1 MKFRAVSLCLIAV
14 LTFLLSLGLSFDQNL
29 PTVAQTPPVENIV
42 TETEQTAKTQYQQG
56 HLEKAI
62 ALWEKIAQNYQR
74 QGKTVNQAEI
84 LGYLALAYQQ
94 QGDWQKAEKAIAS
107 SLELVEND
115 GQAKNV
121 WAESLNTLGTLQL
134 AKGQTEEAL
143 KSWQKATLLFQ
154 QLKDTEGE
162 FRGKINQARALRTL
176 GFYPRACQ
184 QMLKALNLPALSCQQ
199 LSFEQL
205 TQSLSQL
212 PKTLSPLQ
220 VEAWLTLG
228 DTLRNLGQLGGSQTV
243 LEAILTHLPDPSQKN
258 AIAFS
263 LGRTLEASGENELAL
278 SWYIQSA
285 TPPVSRLLQGK
296 AQLAQLKLL
305 IDEKNWPAA
314 IALLPT
320 IDQTLG
326 QLPLSHQQIYSQ
338 INFAQRLTD
347 LNLKQKSD
355 QTSPLLSWEA
365 IAARLAQTQKNAQ
378 LLGDKEGEIYAQ
390 GNLGKIYEQTQQWAI
405 AQNLTQK
412 ALQASQGLNAPEMT
426 YLWQWQLGRILAQQ
440 SQREQAISA
449 YLGAVTTLQPLS
461 QDLTANSEFRFTF
474 QQDVDLVYREFIS
487 LLLSPNAQGEI
498 SQADMEQAREQIE
511 SLQVEELNNFFRAAC
526 LTTESSDIDELDPD
540 AAVIYPILLPDRLA
554 VILSLPHQP
563 LQVFNTPLEPTQLQ
577 KAIAD
582 LRYTLVIRSRRDFF
596 APSQKIYNWLLRP
609 LEKNL
614 LAQTNLKTLVFVLD
628 GSLKNIPMATLHDGK
643 QFLIEKYRVSLTPG
657 LKLFSPQKDS
667 PSLTKTL
674 FAGISQNSEKL
685 GFTPLNYVKQELKAI
700 QSQVPN
706 TILLNEAFT
715 SDSLEKSLTYQSF
728 PIVHLAT
735 HGRFSSQLQDTFI
748 ATWNELL
755 DINQLANL
763 LKSSN
768 PTGDRGIDL
777 LVLSAC
783 ETAAGDERAALG
795 LAGMA
800 VQSGARSTI
809 ATLWS
814 VNDQATSKLMGELY
828 QQLANQK
835 VTKSEALRQAQLSLL
850 GDKWYQHPFY
860 WAPYIL
866 VGDWM

>member
-1 MKFRAVSLCLIAV
+1 MKFRTVSLCLIAV
-14 LTFLLSLGLSFDQNL
+14 LTFLLSLGLSFDKSL
-29 PTVAQTPPVENIV
+29 PTVAQTAPVEKIV
-42 TETEQTAKTQYQQG
+42 TEEQTAKNQYQQG

-62 ALWEKIAQNYQR
+62 ALWEKIAQNYQQ

-84 LGYLALAYQQ
+84 LSYLALAYQQ

-107 SLELVEND
+107 SLELVDND
-115 GQAKNV
+115 AKGKNV
-121 WAESLNTLGTLQL
+121 LAESLNTLGTLQL

-162 FRGKINQARALRTL
+162 FRGKINQGRALRAL

-184 QMLKALNLPALSCQQ
+184 QMLNALNLPGLTCQQ

-258 AIAFS
+258 AIAFR
-263 LGRTLEASGENELAL
+263 LGRTLEASGENELAF
-278 SWYIQSA
+278 SWYIQAA
-285 TPPVSRLLQGK
+285 TPPVSRLLQSK

-305 IDEKNWPAA
+305 IDKKDWPAA

-320 IDQTLG
+320 IDQTLS

-365 IAARLAQTQKNAQ
+365 IAARLAQVQKNAQ
-378 LLGDKEGEIYAQ
+378 LLGDQRGEIYAQ

-405 AQNLTQK
+405 AQNLTEK
-412 ALQASQGLNAPEMT
+412 ALQASQGLNVPEMT

-449 YLGAVTTLQPLS
+449 YIGAVTTLQPLS

-474 QQDVDLVYREFIS
+474 QQDVDLLYRQFIS

-498 SQADMEQAREQIE
+498 SQADLKQAREQIE

-526 LTTESSDIDELDPD
+526 LTTESSDIDGLDPD
-540 AAVIYPILLPDRLA
+540 AAVIYPIILPDRLA

-563 LQVFNTPLEPTQLQ
+563 LQVFNNPLDPEQLQ
-577 KAIAD
+577 TAIAD
-582 LRYTLVIRSRRDFF
+582 LRYSLVIRSRRDFF
-596 APSQKIYNWLLRP
+596 APSQKIYNWLLHP
-609 LEKNL
+609 LEQDF
-614 LAQTNLKTLVFVLD
+614 LAQKNLKTLVFVLD
-628 GSLKNIPMATLHDGK
+628 GPLKNIPMATLHDGK
-643 QFLIEKYRVSLTPG
+643 QYLIEKYRVSLTPG
-657 LKLFSPQKDS
+657 LKLLSPQKDS
-667 PSLTKTL
+667 PNLTQTL
-674 FAGISQNSEKL
+674 FAGISENSEKL
-685 GFTPLNYVKQELKAI
+685 GFTPLTYVKQELKAI
-700 QSQVPN
+700 QSQVPSV
-706 TILLNEAFT
+706 ILLNEAFT
-715 SDSLEKSLTYQSF
+715 PDALEKSLTYQSF

-768 PTGDRGIDL
+768 PTGDRGVDL

-800 VQSGARSTI
+800 VRSGARSTI

-835 VTKSEALRQAQLSLL
+835 VTKAEALRQAQLALL

>member
-14 LTFLLSLGLSFDQNL
+14 LTFLLSLGLSFNQNL
-29 PTVAQTPPVENIV
+29 PTVAQTAPVENIV

-56 HLEKAI
+56 HVEKAI
-62 ALWEKIAQNYQR
+62 ALWEKIAQNYQQ
-74 QGKTVNQAEI
+74 QGKPVNQAEV
-84 LGYLALAYQQ
+84 LSYLALAYQQ

-107 SLELVEND
+107 SLKLVEND
-115 GQAKNV
+115 ARGKNV
-121 WAESLNTLGTLQL
+121 LADSLNTLGTLQL

-162 FRGKINQARALRTL
+162 FRGKINQARALRVL

-184 QMLKALNLPALSCQQ
+184 QMLNALNLPGLSCQQ

-212 PKTLSPLQ
+212 PKTLSQLQ

-243 LEAILTHLPDPSQKN
+243 LEAILTHLPDQSQKN

-278 SWYIQSA
+278 SWYVKAANS
-285 TPPVSRLLQGK
+285 TVSPLLQVQ

-305 IDEKNWPAA
+305 IDEKTWPAA

-338 INFAQRLTD
+338 INFAQRLTE
-347 LNLKQKSD
+347 LKQENDQKS
-355 QTSPLLSWEA
+355 SLLSWEA
-365 IAARLAQTQKNAQ
+365 IAARLAQAQKNAQ
-378 LLGDKEGEIYAQ
+378 LLGDQRGEIYAQ

-405 AQNLTQK
+405 AQNLTEK
-412 ALQASQGLNAPEMT
+412 ALQASQGLNVPEMI

-449 YLGAVTTLQPLS
+449 YIGAVATLQPLS

-474 QQDVDLVYREFIS
+474 QQDVDLLYRQFIS

-498 SQADMEQAREQIE
+498 SQADLEQAREQIE

-526 LTTESSDIDELDPD
+526 LTTKSADIDELDPD
-540 AAVIYPILLPDRLA
+540 AAVIYPIILPDRLA
-554 VILSLPHQP
+554 VILSLPKQP
-563 LQVFNTPLEPTQLQ
+563 LQVFNTPLEPEQLQ
-577 KAIAD
+577 TAIAD
-582 LRYTLVIRSRRDFF
+582 LRYSLVIRSRRDFF

-609 LEKNL
+609 LEKDF
-614 LAQTNLKTLVFVLD
+614 LAQKNLKTLVFVLD
-628 GSLKNIPMATLHDGK
+628 GPLKNIPMATLHDGK
-643 QFLIEKYRVSLTPG
+643 QYLIEKYRVSLTPG
-657 LKLFSPQKDS
+657 LKLLSPQKDS
-667 PSLTKTL
+667 PNLTQTL
-674 FAGISQNSEKL
+674 FAGISENSEKL
-685 GFTPLNYVKQELKAI
+685 GFTPLTYVKQELKAI
-700 QSQVPN
+700 QSQMPSS
-706 TILLNEAFT
+706 ILLNEAFT
-715 SDSLEKSLTYQSF
+715 PDALEKSLTYQSF

-768 PTGDRGIDL
+768 PTGDRGVDL

-800 VQSGARSTI
+800 VRSGARSTI

-835 VTKSEALRQAQLSLL
+835 VTKAEALRQAQLALL

>member
-29 PTVAQTPPVENIV
+29 PTLAQTAPVENIV
-42 TETEQTAKTQYQQG
+42 TETEQTAKKQYQQG

-62 ALWEKIAQNYQR
+62 ALWENIAQNYQQ
-74 QGKTVNQAEI
+74 QGKTVNQAEV
-84 LGYLALAYQQ
+84 LSYLALAYQQ
-94 QGDWQKAEKAIAS
+94 QGEWQKSEKAIAS

-115 GQAKNV
+115 GNGKKV
-121 WAESLNTLGTLQL
+121 FAESLNTLGTLQL

-154 QLKDTEGE
+154 QLNDPEGE
-162 FRGKINQARALRTL
+162 FRGKINQGRALRVL

-184 QMLKALNLPALSCQQ
+184 QMLNALNLPGLSCQQ

-205 TQSLSQL
+205 TQSLIQL

-243 LEAILTHLPDPSQKN
+243 LEAILTRLSDGFQKN

-278 SWYIQSA
+278 SWYAQTA
-285 TPPVSRLLQGK
+285 NPPVSRLLQVK

-305 IDEKNWPAA
+305 IDKKVWSAA

-320 IDQTLG
+320 IDQNLG

-338 INFAQRLTD
+338 INFAQRLTE
-347 LNLKQKSD
+347 LKQNSD
-355 QTSPLLSWEA
+355 QKSPLMSWEA
-365 IAARLAQTQKNAQ
+365 IAARLAQAQKNAQ
-378 LLGDKEGEIYAQ
+378 LLGDKRGEIYAQ

-405 AQNLTQK
+405 AQNLTEK
-412 ALQASQGLNAPEMT
+412 ALQASQVLNAPEMT

-474 QQDVDLVYREFIS
+474 QQDVDLLYRQLIS
-487 LLLSPNAQGEI
+487 LLLSPNAQGEV
-498 SQADMEQAREQIE
+498 SQADLEQAREQIE

-596 APSQKIYNWLLRP
+596 VPSQQIYNWLLRP
-609 LEKNL
+609 LEKTL
-614 LAQTNLKTLVFVLD
+614 FAQTNLKTLVFVLD

-657 LKLFSPQKDS
+657 LKLLSPQKDS

-700 QSQVPN
+700 QSQVPSS
-706 TILLNEAFT
+706 ILLNEAFT
-715 SDSLEKSLTYQSF
+715 PDSLEKSLTYQSF

-835 VTKSEALRQAQLSLL
+835 VTKSEALRQAQLALL

>member
-14 LTFLLSLGLSFDQNL
+14 LTFLLSLGLSFEQNL
-29 PTVAQTPPVENIV
+29 PTVAQTAPVENIV

-56 HLEKAI
+56 HVEKAI
-62 ALWEKIAQNYQR
+62 ALWKSIAQNYQQ
-74 QGKTVNQAEI
+74 QGKTVNQAKI
-84 LGYLALAYQQ
+84 LSYLALAYQQ

-115 GQAKNV
+115 AKAKNV

-162 FRGKINQARALRTL
+162 FRGKINQARALRVL

-184 QMLKALNLPALSCQQ
+184 QMLNALNLPGLSCQQ

-285 TPPVSRLLQGK
+285 NPPVSRLLQGK

-305 IDEKNWPAA
+305 IDKKDWPAA

-320 IDQTLG
+320 IDQTLS

-355 QTSPLLSWEA
+355 QISPLLSWEA
-365 IAARLAQTQKNAQ
+365 IAARLAQAQKNAQ
-378 LLGDKEGEIYAQ
+378 LLGDQRGEIYAQ

-405 AQNLTQK
+405 AQKLTEK
-412 ALQASQGLNAPEMT
+412 ALQASQGLNIPELT

-440 SQREQAISA
+440 SQREPAISA
-449 YLGAVTTLQPLS
+449 YIGAVATLQPLS

-474 QQDVDLVYREFIS
+474 QQDVDLVYRQFIS
-487 LLLSPNAQGEI
+487 LLLSPNSQGEI
-498 SQADMEQAREQIE
+498 SQADLEQAREQIE
-511 SLQVEELNNFFRAAC
+511 SLQVEELNNFFRAVC

-540 AAVIYPILLPDRLA
+540 AAAIYPIILPDRLA
-554 VILSLPHQP
+554 VILSLPKQP
-563 LQVFNTPLEPTQLQ
+563 LQVFNTPLEPEQLQ
-577 KAIAD
+577 TAIAD
-582 LRYTLVIRSRRDFF
+582 LRYSLVIRSRRDFF

-609 LEKNL
+609 LEKDF
-614 LAQTNLKTLVFVLD
+614 LAQKNLKTLVFVLD
-628 GSLKNIPMATLHDGK
+628 GPLKNIPMATLHDGK
-643 QFLIEKYRVSLTPG
+643 QYLIEKYRVSLTPG
-657 LKLFSPQKDS
+657 LKLLSPQKDS
-667 PSLTKTL
+667 PSLTQTL
-674 FAGISQNSEKL
+674 FAGISENSEKL
-685 GFTPLNYVKQELKAI
+685 GFTPLTYVKQELKAI
-700 QSQVPN
+700 QSQMPSA
-706 TILLNEAFT
+706 ILLNEAFT
-715 SDSLEKSLTYQSF
+715 PDALEKSLTYQSF

-768 PTGDRGIDL
+768 PTGDRGVDL

-800 VQSGARSTI
+800 VRSGARST
-809 ATLWS
+809 
-814 VNDQATSKLMGELY
+814 D
-828 QQLANQK
+828 
-835 VTKSEALRQAQLSLL
+835 R
-850 GDKWYQHPFY
+850 HP
-860 WAPYIL
+860 L
-866 VGDWM
+866 VSQ

>member
-29 PTVAQTPPVENIV
+29 PTVAQTAPIEKVL

-56 HLEKAI
+56 HVEKAI
-62 ALWEKIAQNYQR
+62 ALWENIAQNYQQ

-84 LGYLALAYQQ
+84 LSYLALAYQQ

-115 GQAKNV
+115 SQGKKV
-121 WAESLNTLGTLQL
+121 FAESLNTLGTLQL

-162 FRGKINQARALRTL
+162 FRGKINQGRALRAL

-184 QMLKALNLPALSCQQ
+184 QMLNALNLPGLTCQQ

-243 LEAILTHLPDPSQKN
+243 LEAILTRLPDQSQKN

-278 SWYIQSA
+278 SWYDKA
-285 TPPVSRLLQGK
+285 ANPTVSPLLQVQ

-305 IDEKNWPAA
+305 IDEKTWPAA

-320 IDQTLG
+320 IDQTLS

-338 INFAQRLTD
+338 INFAQRLTE
-347 LNLKQKSD
+347 LKLKSD
-355 QTSPLLSWEA
+355 QQSPLMSWEA

-378 LLGDKEGEIYAQ
+378 LLGNKQGEIYAQ

-405 AQNLTQK
+405 AQNLTEK
-412 ALQASQGLNAPEMT
+412 ALQASQGLNVPEMT

-440 SQREQAISA
+440 SQRESAISA
-449 YLGAVTTLQPLS
+449 YIGAVATLQPLS

-487 LLLSPNAQGEI
+487 LLLSPNSQGEI
-498 SQADMEQAREQIE
+498 SQADLEQAREQIE

-540 AAVIYPILLPDRLA
+540 AAVIYPIILPDRLA
-554 VILSLPHQP
+554 VILSLPKQP
-563 LQVFNTPLEPTQLQ
+563 LQVFNNPLEPQQLQ
-577 KAIAD
+577 TAIAD

-609 LEKNL
+609 LEKTL

-657 LKLFSPQKDS
+657 LKLLSPQKDS
-667 PSLTKTL
+667 LNTTKTL
-674 FAGISQNSEKL
+674 FAGISENSEKL
-685 GFTPLNYVKQELKAI
+685 GFTPLSYVKQELKAI

-715 SDSLEKSLTYQSF
+715 PDSLEKSLTYQSF

-768 PTGDRGIDL
+768 PTGDRGVDL

-800 VQSGARSTI
+800 VRSGARSTI

-828 QQLANQK
+828 KQLASQK
-835 VTKSEALRQAQLSLL
+835 VTKSEALRQAQLALL

>member
-1 MKFRAVSLCLIAV
+1 
-14 LTFLLSLGLSFDQNL
+14 LG
-29 PTVAQTPPVENIV
+29 A
-42 TETEQTAKTQYQQG
+42 
-56 HLEKAI
+56 
-62 ALWEKIAQNYQR
+62 
-74 QGKTVNQAEI
+74 
-84 LGYLALAYQQ
+84 
-94 QGDWQKAEKAIAS
+94 
-107 SLELVEND
+107 
-115 GQAKNV
+115 
-121 WAESLNTLGTLQL
+121 
-134 AKGQTEEAL
+134 
-143 KSWQKATLLFQ
+143 
-154 QLKDTEGE
+154 
-162 FRGKINQARALRTL
+162 
-176 GFYPRACQ
+176 
-184 QMLKALNLPALSCQQ
+184 
-199 LSFEQL
+199 
-205 TQSLSQL
+205 
-212 PKTLSPLQ
+212 
-220 VEAWLTLG
+220 
-228 DTLRNLGQLGGSQTV
+228 SQTV
-243 LEAILTHLPDPSQKN
+243 LEAILTRLPDESQKN

-263 LGRTLEASGENELAL
+263 VGRTLEASGENELAL
-278 SWYIQSA
+278 SWYIQA
-285 TPPVSRLLQGK
+285 AHPPISRLLQSK

-305 IDEKNWPAA
+305 IDQKDWPTA

-338 INFAQRLTD
+338 INFAQRLTE
-347 LNLKQKSD
+347 LKLKSD
-355 QTSPLLSWEA
+355 QQSPLISWEA
-365 IAARLAQTQKNAQ
+365 IAARLAQAKKNAQ
-378 LLGDKEGEIYAQ
+378 VLGDQRGEIYAQ

-405 AQNLTQK
+405 AQNLTEK
-412 ALQASQGLNAPEMT
+412 ALQASQGLNVPEMI

-440 SQREQAISA
+440 SQREPAISA

-474 QQDVDLVYREFIS
+474 QQDVDLLYRQLIS

-498 SQADMEQAREQIE
+498 SQADLEQARKQIE

-526 LTTESSDIDELDPD
+526 LTTTSSDIDGLDPD
-540 AAVIYPILLPDRLA
+540 AAVIYPIILPDRLA

-563 LQVFNTPLEPTQLQ
+563 LQVFNNPLEPEQLQ

-582 LRYTLVIRSRRDFF
+582 LRYSLVIRSRRDFF

-609 LEKNL
+609 LEKDF
-614 LAQTNLKTLVFVLD
+614 LAQKNLKTLVFVLD
-628 GSLKNIPMATLHDGK
+628 GPLKNIPMATLHDGK
-643 QFLIEKYRVSLTPG
+643 QYLIEKYRISLTPG
-657 LKLFSPQKDS
+657 LKLLSPQKDS
-667 PSLTKTL
+667 PNLTQTL
-674 FAGISQNSEKL
+674 FAGISENSEKL
-685 GFTPLNYVKQELKAI
+685 GFTPLTYVKQELKAI
-700 QSQVPN
+700 QSQMPSS
-706 TILLNEAFT
+706 ILLNEAFT
-715 SDSLEKSLTYQSF
+715 PDALEKSLTYQSF

-755 DINQLANL
+755 DINELANL

-768 PTGDRGIDL
+768 PTGDQGVDL

-783 ETAAGDERAALG
+783 ETATGDERAALG

-800 VQSGARSTI
+800 VRSGARSTI

-835 VTKSEALRQAQLSLL
+835 VTKAEALRQAQLALL

>member
-1 MKFRAVSLCLIAV
+1 
-14 LTFLLSLGLSFDQNL
+14 
-29 PTVAQTPPVENIV
+29 
-42 TETEQTAKTQYQQG
+42 
-56 HLEKAI
+56 
-62 ALWEKIAQNYQR
+62 
-74 QGKTVNQAEI
+74 
-84 LGYLALAYQQ
+84 
-94 QGDWQKAEKAIAS
+94 
-107 SLELVEND
+107 
-115 GQAKNV
+115 
-121 WAESLNTLGTLQL
+121 
-134 AKGQTEEAL
+134 
-143 KSWQKATLLFQ
+143 
-154 QLKDTEGE
+154 
-162 FRGKINQARALRTL
+162 
-176 GFYPRACQ
+176 
-184 QMLKALNLPALSCQQ
+184 
-199 LSFEQL
+199 
-205 TQSLSQL
+205 
-212 PKTLSPLQ
+212 
-220 VEAWLTLG
+220 
-228 DTLRNLGQLGGSQTV
+228 
-243 LEAILTHLPDPSQKN
+243 
-258 AIAFS
+258 
-263 LGRTLEASGENELAL
+263 
-278 SWYIQSA
+278 
-285 TPPVSRLLQGK
+285 
-296 AQLAQLKLL
+296 
-305 IDEKNWPAA
+305 
-314 IALLPT
+314 
-320 IDQTLG
+320 
-326 QLPLSHQQIYSQ
+326 
-338 INFAQRLTD
+338 
-347 LNLKQKSD
+347 
-355 QTSPLLSWEA
+355 
-365 IAARLAQTQKNAQ
+365 
-378 LLGDKEGEIYAQ
+378 
-390 GNLGKIYEQTQQWAI
+390 LGKIYEQTQQWAI
-405 AQNLTQK
+405 AQNLTEK
-412 ALQASQGLNAPEMT
+412 ALQASQVLNAPEMT

-474 QQDVDLVYREFIS
+474 QQDVDLLYRQLIS
-487 LLLSPNAQGEI
+487 LLLSPNAQGEV
-498 SQADMEQAREQIE
+498 SQADLEQAREQIE

-596 APSQKIYNWLLRP
+596 VPSQQIYNWLLRP
-609 LEKNL
+609 LEKTL
-614 LAQTNLKTLVFVLD
+614 FAQTNLKTLVFVLD

-657 LKLFSPQKDS
+657 LKLLSPQKDS

-700 QSQVPN
+700 QSQVPSS
-706 TILLNEAFT
+706 ILLNEAFT
-715 SDSLEKSLTYQSF
+715 PDSLEKSLTYQSF

-828 QQLANQK
+828 KQLASQK
-835 VTKSEALRQAQLSLL
+835 VTKSEALRQAQLALL

>member
-1 MKFRAVSLCLIAV
+1 MKFRVVSLGLIAV
-14 LTFLLSLGLSFDQNL
+14 LTFLLSLGLSFNQNL
-29 PTVAQTPPVENIV
+29 PTVAQTAPVENIV
-42 TETEQTAKTQYQQG
+42 TETEQTAKSHYQQG

-62 ALWEKIAQNYQR
+62 ALWEKIAQNYQQ
-74 QGKTVNQAEI
+74 QGKTLNQAEI
-84 LGYLALAYQQ
+84 LSYLALAYQQ
-94 QGDWQKAEKAIAS
+94 QGNWQKAEKAIAA

-115 GQAKNV
+115 AKGKNV

-134 AKGQTEEAL
+134 TKGQTEEAL

-162 FRGKINQARALRTL
+162 FRGKINQGRALRAL

-184 QMLKALNLPALSCQQ
+184 QMLNALNLPALTCQQ

-243 LEAILTHLPDPSQKN
+243 LEAILSHLPDQFQKN

-278 SWYIQSA
+278 DWYIQA
-285 TPPVSRLLQGK
+285 ANPPVSRLLQSK

-305 IDEKNWPAA
+305 IDEKDWPAA

-320 IDQTLG
+320 IDQTLS

-347 LNLKQKSD
+347 LKLKNNQ
-355 QTSPLLSWEA
+355 QSPLISWEA
-365 IAARLAQTQKNAQ
+365 IAARLAQAQKNAQ
-378 LLGDKEGEIYAQ
+378 VLGDQRGEIYAQ

-405 AQNLTQK
+405 AQNLTEK

-440 SQREQAISA
+440 SQREPAISA
-449 YLGAVTTLQPLS
+449 YLGAVTTLQPLT

-474 QQDVDLVYREFIS
+474 QQDVDLLYRQLIS

-498 SQADMEQAREQIE
+498 SQADLEQARKQIE

-526 LTTESSDIDELDPD
+526 LTTTSSDIDELDPD
-540 AAVIYPILLPDRLA
+540 AAVIYPIILPDRLA

-563 LQVFNTPLEPTQLQ
+563 LQVFNTPLEPEQFQT
-577 KAIAD
+577 AIAD
-582 LRYTLVIRSRRDFF
+582 LRYTLVVRSRRDFF
-596 APSQKIYNWLLRP
+596 APSQKIYSWLLRP
-609 LEKNL
+609 LEKDF
-614 LAQTNLKTLVFVLD
+614 LAQKNLKTLVFVLD

-643 QFLIEKYRVSLTPG
+643 QYLIEKYRISLTPG
-657 LKLFSPQKDS
+657 LKLLSPQKNS
-667 PSLTKTL
+667 QHLTKTL
-674 FAGISQNSEKL
+674 FAGISEHSEKL
-685 GFTPLNYVKQELKAI
+685 GFTPLTYVKQELKAI
-700 QSQVPN
+700 QSQMPSV
-706 TILLNEAFT
+706 ILLNEAFT
-715 SDSLEKSLTYQSF
+715 PDALEKSLTYQSF

-755 DINQLANL
+755 DINELANL

-768 PTGDRGIDL
+768 PTGDRGVDL

-783 ETAAGDERAALG
+783 ETATGDERAALG

-828 QQLANQK
+828 KQLASQK
-835 VTKSEALRQAQLSLL
+835 VTKSEALRQAQLALL

>member
-1 MKFRAVSLCLIAV
+1 
-14 LTFLLSLGLSFDQNL
+14 LGLSFNQNL
-29 PTVAQTPPVENIV
+29 PTVAQTAPVENIV
-42 TETEQTAKTQYQQG
+42 TETEQTAKSQYQQG
-56 HLEKAI
+56 HLENAI
-62 ALWEKIAQNYQR
+62 ALWEKIAQNYQQ
-74 QGKTVNQAEI
+74 QGKTVNQAQI
-84 LGYLALAYQQ
+84 LSYLALAYQQ

-115 GQAKNV
+115 ARGKNV
-121 WAESLNTLGTLQL
+121 LAESLNTLGTLQL

-143 KSWQKATLLFQ
+143 KSWQKGTLLFQ

-162 FRGKINQARALRTL
+162 FRGKINQARALRVL

-184 QMLKALNLPALSCQQ
+184 QMLNALNLPGLSCQQ

-278 SWYIQSA
+278 SWYIQA
-285 TPPVSRLLQGK
+285 ANPPVSRLLQSK

-305 IDEKNWPAA
+305 IDEKAWPTA

-320 IDQTLG
+320 IDQTLS

-355 QTSPLLSWEA
+355 QISPLLSWEA
-365 IAARLAQTQKNAQ
+365 IAARLAQAQKNAQ
-378 LLGDKEGEIYAQ
+378 LLGDQRGEIYAQ

-405 AQNLTQK
+405 AQNLTEK
-412 ALQASQGLNAPEMT
+412 SLQASQGLNVPEMT

-440 SQREQAISA
+440 SQREPAISA
-449 YLGAVTTLQPLS
+449 YIGAVATLQPLS

-474 QQDVDLVYREFIS
+474 QQDVDLVYRQFIS
-487 LLLSPNAQGEI
+487 LLLSPNSQGEI
-498 SQADMEQAREQIE
+498 SQADLEQAREQIE

-526 LTTESSDIDELDPD
+526 LTTKSADIDELDPD
-540 AAVIYPILLPDRLA
+540 AAVIYPIILPDRLA
-554 VILSLPHQP
+554 VILSLPRQP
-563 LQVFNTPLEPTQLQ
+563 LQVFNTPLEPEQLQ
-577 KAIAD
+577 TAIAN
-582 LRYTLVIRSRRDFF
+582 LRYSLVIRSRRDFF

-609 LEKNL
+609 LEKDF
-614 LAQTNLKTLVFVLD
+614 LAQKNLKTLVFVLD
-628 GSLKNIPMATLHDGK
+628 GPLKNIPMATLHDGK
-643 QFLIEKYRVSLTPG
+643 QYLIEKYRVSLTPG
-657 LKLFSPQKDS
+657 LKLLSPQKDS
-667 PSLTKTL
+667 PNLTQTL
-674 FAGISQNSEKL
+674 FAGISENSEKL
-685 GFTPLNYVKQELKAI
+685 GFTPLTYVKQELKAI
-700 QSQVPN
+700 QSQMPSS
-706 TILLNEAFT
+706 ILLNEAFT
-715 SDSLEKSLTYQSF
+715 PDALEKSLTYQSF

-768 PTGDRGIDL
+768 PTGDQGVDL

-800 VQSGARSTI
+800 VRSGARSTI

-835 VTKSEALRQAQLSLL
+835 VTKAEALRQAQLALL

>member
-1 MKFRAVSLCLIAV
+1 MKFRVVSLGLIAV
-14 LTFLLSLGLSFDQNL
+14 LTFLLSLGLSFHQNL
-29 PTVAQTPPVENIV
+29 PTIAQTAPVESIV
-42 TETEQTAKTQYQQG
+42 TETEQTAKSHYQQG

-62 ALWEKIAQNYQR
+62 ALWEKIAQNYQQ
-74 QGKTVNQAEI
+74 QGKTLNQGEI
-84 LGYLALAYQQ
+84 LSYLALAYQQ
-94 QGDWQKAEKAIAS
+94 QGNWQKAEKAIAA

-115 GQAKNV
+115 AKGKNV

-134 AKGQTEEAL
+134 VKGQTEEAL

-154 QLKDTEGE
+154 QLNDTEGE
-162 FRGKINQARALRTL
+162 FRGKINQGRALRVL

-184 QMLKALNLPALSCQQ
+184 QMLNALNLPGLTCQQ
-199 LSFEQL
+199 LNFEQL

-228 DTLRNLGQLGGSQTV
+228 DTLRNLGQLGGSQTI
-243 LEAILTHLPDPSQKN
+243 LEAILSHLPDQSQKN

-278 SWYIQSA
+278 GWYIQA
-285 TPPVSRLLQGK
+285 ANPPVSRLLQSK

-305 IDEKNWPAA
+305 IDKKDWPAA

-347 LNLKQKSD
+347 LKLKSD
-355 QTSPLLSWEA
+355 QKSPLLSWEA
-365 IAARLAQTQKNAQ
+365 IAARLAQAQKNAQ
-378 LLGDKEGEIYAQ
+378 VLGDQRGEIYAR

-405 AQNLTQK
+405 AQNLTEK
-412 ALQASQGLNAPEMT
+412 ALQASQSLNAPEMT

-474 QQDVDLVYREFIS
+474 QQDVDLLYRQLIS

-498 SQADMEQAREQIE
+498 SQADLEQARKQIE
-511 SLQVEELNNFFRAAC
+511 SLQIEELNNFFRAAC

-554 VILSLPHQP
+554 VILSLPKQP

-609 LEKNL
+609 LEKIL

-657 LKLFSPQKDS
+657 LKLLSPQKDS
-667 PSLTKTL
+667 LNTTKTL

-685 GFTPLNYVKQELKAI
+685 GFTPLTYVKQELKAI

-715 SDSLEKSLTYQSF
+715 PDSLEKSLTYQSF

-768 PTGDRGIDL
+768 PNGDRGVDL

-800 VQSGARSTI
+800 VRSGARSTI

-828 QQLANQK
+828 KQLASQK
-835 VTKSEALRQAQLSLL
+835 VTKSEALRQAQLALL

>member
-1 MKFRAVSLCLIAV
+1 M
-14 LTFLLSLGLSFDQNL
+14 
-29 PTVAQTPPVENIV
+29 
-42 TETEQTAKTQYQQG
+42 
-56 HLEKAI
+56 
-62 ALWEKIAQNYQR
+62 
-74 QGKTVNQAEI
+74 
-84 LGYLALAYQQ
+84 
-94 QGDWQKAEKAIAS
+94 
-107 SLELVEND
+107 
-115 GQAKNV
+115 
-121 WAESLNTLGTLQL
+121 LN
-134 AKGQTEEAL
+134 
-143 KSWQKATLLFQ
+143 
-154 QLKDTEGE
+154 
-162 FRGKINQARALRTL
+162 
-176 GFYPRACQ
+176 
-184 QMLKALNLPALSCQQ
+184 ALNLPSLTCQQ

-243 LEAILTHLPDPSQKN
+243 LETILTRLPDQSQKN

-278 SWYIQSA
+278 SWYVKA
-285 TPPVSRLLQGK
+285 ANPTVSPLLQVQ

-305 IDEKNWPAA
+305 IDEKTWPAA

-320 IDQTLG
+320 IDQTLS

-338 INFAQRLTD
+338 INFAQRLTE
-347 LNLKQKSD
+347 LKLKSD

-365 IAARLAQTQKNAQ
+365 IAARLAQAQKNAQ
-378 LLGDKEGEIYAQ
+378 LLGDKRGEIYAQ

-405 AQNLTQK
+405 AQNLTEK

-474 QQDVDLVYREFIS
+474 QQDVDLLYRQLIS

-498 SQADMEQAREQIE
+498 SQADLEQARKQIE

-526 LTTESSDIDELDPD
+526 LTTKSSDIDELDPD

-554 VILSLPHQP
+554 VILSLPRQP
-563 LQVFNTPLEPTQLQ
+563 LQVFNTPLEPEQLQ

-609 LEKNL
+609 LEKTL

-657 LKLFSPQKDS
+657 LKLLSPQKDS
-667 PSLTKTL
+667 PNLTKTL

-755 DINQLANL
+755 DINQLANV

-835 VTKSEALRQAQLSLL
+835 VTKAEALRQAQLALL

>member
-1 MKFRAVSLCLIAV
+1 MKFRAISLCLIAV
-14 LTFLLSLGLSFDQNL
+14 VTFLLSLGLSFNQNL

-62 ALWEKIAQNYQR
+62 ALWESIAQNYQQ

-94 QGDWQKAEKAIAS
+94 QGDWQKAEKAIAL

-115 GQAKNV
+115 ARGKNV
-121 WAESLNTLGTLQL
+121 LAESLNTLGTLQL

-154 QLKDTEGE
+154 ELKDTEGE
-162 FRGKINQARALRTL
+162 FRGKINQGRGLRVL

-184 QMLKALNLPALSCQQ
+184 QMLNALNLPGLSCQQ

-205 TQSLSQL
+205 TQSLIQL

-243 LEAILTHLPDPSQKN
+243 LEAILTRLSDGFQKN

-278 SWYIQSA
+278 SWYAQA
-285 TPPVSRLLQGK
+285 ANPPVSRLLQVK

-305 IDEKNWPAA
+305 IDKKVWSAA

-320 IDQTLG
+320 IDQNLG

-338 INFAQRLTD
+338 INFAQRLTE
-347 LNLKQKSD
+347 LKQNSD
-355 QTSPLLSWEA
+355 QKSPLMSWEA
-365 IAARLAQTQKNAQ
+365 IAARLAQAQKNAQ
-378 LLGDKEGEIYAQ
+378 LLGDKRGEIYAQ

-405 AQNLTQK
+405 AQNLTEK
-412 ALQASQGLNAPEMT
+412 ALQASQVLNAPEMT

-474 QQDVDLVYREFIS
+474 QQDVDLLYRQLIS
-487 LLLSPNAQGEI
+487 LLLSPNAQGEV
-498 SQADMEQAREQIE
+498 SQADLEQAREQIE

-609 LEKNL
+609 LEKTL

-657 LKLFSPQKDS
+657 LKLLSPQKDS

-685 GFTPLNYVKQELKAI
+685 GFTPLTYVKQELKAI
-700 QSQVPN
+700 QSQVPSS
-706 TILLNEAFT
+706 ILLNEAFT
-715 SDSLEKSLTYQSF
+715 PDALEKSLTYQSF

-828 QQLANQK
+828 KQLASQK
-835 VTKSEALRQAQLSLL
+835 VTKSEALRQAQLALL

>member
-14 LTFLLSLGLSFDQNL
+14 LTFLLSLGLFFDQNL
-29 PTVAQTPPVENIV
+29 PTVAQTAPVENII
-42 TETEQTAKTQYQQG
+42 TEEKTAKNQYQQG

-62 ALWEKIAQNYQR
+62 ALWEKIAQNYQQ
-74 QGKTVNQAEI
+74 QGKNVNQAEI
-84 LGYLALAYQQ
+84 LSYLALAYQQ

-115 GQAKNV
+115 AKGKNV
-121 WAESLNTLGTLQL
+121 LAESLNTLGTLQL

-162 FRGKINQARALRTL
+162 FRGKINQARALRVL

-184 QMLKALNLPALSCQQ
+184 QMLNALNLPALSCQQ

-278 SWYIQSA
+278 SWYVQAA
-285 TPPVSRLLQGK
+285 TPPVSRLLQSK
-296 AQLAQLKLL
+296 AKLAQLKLL
-305 IDEKNWPAA
+305 IDEKAWPTA
-314 IALLPT
+314 ISLLPT
-320 IDQTLG
+320 IDQTLS

-347 LNLKQKSD
+347 LNLKQKND

-365 IAARLAQTQKNAQ
+365 IAARLAQAQKNAQ
-378 LLGDKEGEIYAQ
+378 LLGDQRGEIYAQ

-405 AQNLTQK
+405 AQNLTEK
-412 ALQASQGLNAPEMT
+412 ALQASQGLNVPEMT

-440 SQREQAISA
+440 SQREPAIAA
-449 YLGAVTTLQPLS
+449 YIGAVATLQPLS

-474 QQDVDLVYREFIS
+474 QQDVDLVYRQFIS

-498 SQADMEQAREQIE
+498 SQADLEQAREQIE

-526 LTTESSDIDELDPD
+526 LTTKSADIDELDPD
-540 AAVIYPILLPDRLA
+540 AAVIYPIILPDRLA
-554 VILSLPHQP
+554 VILSLPKQP
-563 LQVFNTPLEPTQLQ
+563 LQVFNTPLEPEQLQ
-577 KAIAD
+577 TAIAD
-582 LRYTLVIRSRRDFF
+582 LRYSLVIRSRRDFF

-609 LEKNL
+609 LEKDF
-614 LAQTNLKTLVFVLD
+614 LAQKNLKTLVFVLD
-628 GSLKNIPMATLHDGK
+628 GPLKNIPMATLHDGK
-643 QFLIEKYRVSLTPG
+643 QYLIEKYRVSLTPG
-657 LKLFSPQKDS
+657 LKLLSPQKDS
-667 PSLTKTL
+667 PNLTQTL
-674 FAGISQNSEKL
+674 FAGISENSEKL
-685 GFTPLNYVKQELKAI
+685 GFTPLTYVKQELKAI
-700 QSQVPN
+700 QSQMPIS
-706 TILLNEAFT
+706 ILLNEAFT
-715 SDSLEKSLTYQSF
+715 PDALEKSLTYQSF

-768 PTGDRGIDL
+768 PTGDRGVDL

-800 VQSGARSTI
+800 VRSGARSTI

-828 QQLANQK
+828 QQLASQK
-835 VTKSEALRQAQLSLL
+835 VTKAEALRQAQLALL
-850 GDKWYQHPFY
+850 EDKWYQHPFY

>member
-1 MKFRAVSLCLIAV
+1 MKFRAVSLCLVAV

-29 PTVAQTPPVENIV
+29 PTVAQAPPLESVL
-42 TETEQTAKTQYQQG
+42 TETEQTAKKQYQQG

-62 ALWEKIAQNYQR
+62 ALWEKIAQNYQQ

-84 LGYLALAYQQ
+84 LSYLALAYQQ
-94 QGDWQKAEKAIAS
+94 QGDWQKAEKAIAT
-107 SLELVEND
+107 SLQLVENNSQ
-115 GQAKNV
+115 GKNV

-154 QLKDTEGE
+154 QLNDIEGE
-162 FRGKINQARALRTL
+162 FRGKINQGRALRVL

-184 QMLKALNLPALSCQQ
+184 QMLNALNLPGLTCQQ
-199 LSFEQL
+199 LNFEQL
-205 TQSLSQL
+205 TQALSQL

-278 SWYIQSA
+278 SWYIQAA
-285 TPPVSRLLQGK
+285 TPPVSRLLQSK
-296 AQLAQLKLL
+296 AQLAQLKLF
-305 IDEKNWPAA
+305 IDKKDWPTA

-347 LNLKQKSD
+347 LKLKSD

-378 LLGDKEGEIYAQ
+378 LLGDQRGEIYAQ

-405 AQNLTQK
+405 AQNLTEK
-412 ALQASQGLNAPEMT
+412 ALQASQGLNVPEMI

-449 YLGAVTTLQPLS
+449 YIGAVTTLQPLS

-474 QQDVDLVYREFIS
+474 QQDVDLLYRQLIS

-498 SQADMEQAREQIE
+498 SQADLEQARKQIE

-526 LTTESSDIDELDPD
+526 LTTTSSDIDGLDPD
-540 AAVIYPILLPDRLA
+540 AAVIYPIILPDRLA

-563 LQVFNTPLEPTQLQ
+563 LQVFNNPLEPQQLQ
-577 KAIAD
+577 TAIAD
-582 LRYTLVIRSRRDFF
+582 LRYSLVIRSRRDFF

-609 LEKNL
+609 LEKDF
-614 LAQTNLKTLVFVLD
+614 LAQKNLKTLVFVLD
-628 GSLKNIPMATLHDGK
+628 GPLKNIPMATLHDGK
-643 QFLIEKYRVSLTPG
+643 QYLIEKYRVSLTPG
-657 LKLFSPQKDS
+657 LKLLSPQKDS

-674 FAGISQNSEKL
+674 FAGISENSEKL
-685 GFTPLNYVKQELKAI
+685 GFTPLTYVKQELKAI
-700 QSQVPN
+700 QSQVPSS
-706 TILLNEAFT
+706 ILLNEAFT
-715 SDSLEKSLTYQSF
+715 PDALEKSLTYQSF

-755 DINQLANL
+755 DINELANL

-768 PTGDRGIDL
+768 PTGDQGVDL

-783 ETAAGDERAALG
+783 ETATGDERAALG

-800 VQSGARSTI
+800 VRSGARSTI

-828 QQLANQK
+828 KQLASQK
-835 VTKSEALRQAQLSLL
+835 VTKSEALRQAQLALL
-850 GDKWYQHPFY
+850 GDKWYRHPFY

>member
-14 LTFLLSLGLSFDQNL
+14 LTFLLSLGLSFNQNL
-29 PTVAQTPPVENIV
+29 PTVAQTAPVENIV
-42 TETEQTAKTQYQQG
+42 TETEQTAKSQYQQG

-62 ALWEKIAQNYQR
+62 ALWEKIAQNYQQ
-74 QGKTVNQAEI
+74 QGKTVNQAQI
-84 LGYLALAYQQ
+84 LSYLALAYQQ

-115 GQAKNV
+115 ARGKNV
-121 WAESLNTLGTLQL
+121 LAESLNTLGTLQL

-143 KSWQKATLLFQ
+143 KSWQKGTLLFQ

-162 FRGKINQARALRTL
+162 FRGKINQARALRVL

-184 QMLKALNLPALSCQQ
+184 QMLNALNLPGLSCQQ

-278 SWYIQSA
+278 SWYIQA
-285 TPPVSRLLQGK
+285 ANPPVSRLLQSK

-305 IDEKNWPAA
+305 IDEKAWPTA

-320 IDQTLG
+320 IDQTLS

-355 QTSPLLSWEA
+355 QISPLLSWEA
-365 IAARLAQTQKNAQ
+365 IAARLAQAQKNAQ
-378 LLGDKEGEIYAQ
+378 LLGDQRGEIYAQ

-405 AQNLTQK
+405 AQNLTEK
-412 ALQASQGLNAPEMT
+412 SLQASQGLNVPEMT

-440 SQREQAISA
+440 SQREPAISA
-449 YLGAVTTLQPLS
+449 YIGAVATLQPLS

-474 QQDVDLVYREFIS
+474 QQDVDLVYRQFIS
-487 LLLSPNAQGEI
+487 LLLSPNSQGEI
-498 SQADMEQAREQIE
+498 SQADLEQAREQIE

-526 LTTESSDIDELDPD
+526 LTTKSADIDELDPD
-540 AAVIYPILLPDRLA
+540 AAVIYPIILPDRLA
-554 VILSLPHQP
+554 VILSLPRQP
-563 LQVFNTPLEPTQLQ
+563 LQVFNTPLEPEQLQ
-577 KAIAD
+577 TAIAN
-582 LRYTLVIRSRRDFF
+582 LRYSLVIRSRRDFF

-609 LEKNL
+609 LEKDF
-614 LAQTNLKTLVFVLD
+614 LAQKNLKTLVFVLD
-628 GSLKNIPMATLHDGK
+628 GPLKNIPMATLHDGK
-643 QFLIEKYRVSLTPG
+643 QYLIEKYRVSLTPG
-657 LKLFSPQKDS
+657 LKLLSPQKDS
-667 PSLTKTL
+667 PNLTQTL
-674 FAGISQNSEKL
+674 FAGISENSEKL
-685 GFTPLNYVKQELKAI
+685 GFTPLTYVKQELKAI
-700 QSQVPN
+700 QSQMPSS
-706 TILLNEAFT
+706 ILLNEAFT
-715 SDSLEKSLTYQSF
+715 PDALEKSLTYQSF

-768 PTGDRGIDL
+768 PTGDQGVDL

-800 VQSGARSTI
+800 VRSGARSTI

-835 VTKSEALRQAQLSLL
+835 VTKAEALRQAQLALL

>member
-1 MKFRAVSLCLIAV
+1 M
-14 LTFLLSLGLSFDQNL
+14 
-29 PTVAQTPPVENIV
+29 
-42 TETEQTAKTQYQQG
+42 
-56 HLEKAI
+56 
-62 ALWEKIAQNYQR
+62 
-74 QGKTVNQAEI
+74 
-84 LGYLALAYQQ
+84 
-94 QGDWQKAEKAIAS
+94 
-107 SLELVEND
+107 
-115 GQAKNV
+115 
-121 WAESLNTLGTLQL
+121 LN
-134 AKGQTEEAL
+134 
-143 KSWQKATLLFQ
+143 
-154 QLKDTEGE
+154 
-162 FRGKINQARALRTL
+162 
-176 GFYPRACQ
+176 
-184 QMLKALNLPALSCQQ
+184 ALNLPALSCQQ

-278 SWYIQSA
+278 SWYVQAA
-285 TPPVSRLLQGK
+285 TPPVSRLLQSK
-296 AQLAQLKLL
+296 AKLAQLKLL
-305 IDEKNWPAA
+305 IDEKAWPTA
-314 IALLPT
+314 ISLLPT
-320 IDQTLG
+320 IDQTLS

-347 LNLKQKSD
+347 LNLKQKND

-365 IAARLAQTQKNAQ
+365 IAARLAQAQKNAQ
-378 LLGDKEGEIYAQ
+378 LLGDQRGEIYAQ

-405 AQNLTQK
+405 AQNLTEK
-412 ALQASQGLNAPEMT
+412 ALQASQGLNVPEMT

-440 SQREQAISA
+440 SQREPAIAA
-449 YLGAVTTLQPLS
+449 YIGAVATLQPLS

-474 QQDVDLVYREFIS
+474 QQDVDLVYRQFIS

-498 SQADMEQAREQIE
+498 SQADLEQAREQIE

-526 LTTESSDIDELDPD
+526 LTTKSADIDELDPD
-540 AAVIYPILLPDRLA
+540 AAVIYPIILPDRLA
-554 VILSLPHQP
+554 VILSLPKQP
-563 LQVFNTPLEPTQLQ
+563 LQVFNTPLEPEQLQ
-577 KAIAD
+577 TAIAD
-582 LRYTLVIRSRRDFF
+582 LRYSLVIRSRRDFF

-609 LEKNL
+609 LEKDF
-614 LAQTNLKTLVFVLD
+614 LAQKNLKTLVFVLD
-628 GSLKNIPMATLHDGK
+628 GPLKNIPMATLHDGK
-643 QFLIEKYRVSLTPG
+643 QYLIEKYRVSLTPG
-657 LKLFSPQKDS
+657 LKLLSPQKDS
-667 PSLTKTL
+667 PNLTQTL
-674 FAGISQNSEKL
+674 FAGISENSEKL
-685 GFTPLNYVKQELKAI
+685 GFTPLTYVKQELKAI
-700 QSQVPN
+700 QSQMPIS
-706 TILLNEAFT
+706 ILLNEAFT
-715 SDSLEKSLTYQSF
+715 PDALEKSLTYQSF

-768 PTGDRGIDL
+768 PTGDRGVDL

-800 VQSGARSTI
+800 VRSGARSTI

-828 QQLANQK
+828 QQLASQK
-835 VTKSEALRQAQLSLL
+835 VTKAEALRQAQLALL
-850 GDKWYQHPFY
+850 EDKWYQHPFY

>member
-14 LTFLLSLGLSFDQNL
+14 LTFLLSLGLSFHQNL
-29 PTVAQTPPVENIV
+29 PTVAQTAPVENIV

-62 ALWEKIAQNYQR
+62 ALWEKIAQNYQQ
-74 QGKTVNQAEI
+74 QGKPVNQAEV
-84 LGYLALAYQQ
+84 LSYLALAYQQ

-115 GQAKNV
+115 GQGKSV
-121 WAESLNTLGTLQL
+121 FAESLNTLGTLQL

-162 FRGKINQARALRTL
+162 FRGKINQARALRVL

-184 QMLKALNLPALSCQQ
+184 QMLNALNLTAVTCQQ

-278 SWYIQSA
+278 SWYVQAA
-285 TPPVSRLLQGK
+285 TPPVSRLLQSK

-305 IDEKNWPAA
+305 IDKKDWPTA

-347 LNLKQKSD
+347 LKLKNNQ
-355 QTSPLLSWEA
+355 QSPLISWEA
-365 IAARLAQTQKNAQ
+365 IAARLAQAQQNAQ
-378 LLGDKEGEIYAQ
+378 LLGDQRGEIYAQ

-405 AQNLTQK
+405 AQNLTEK
-412 ALQASQGLNAPEMT
+412 ALQASQGLNVPEMT

-440 SQREQAISA
+440 SQREPAISA
-449 YLGAVTTLQPLS
+449 YIGAVATLQPLS

-474 QQDVDLVYREFIS
+474 QQDVDLLYRQFIS

-498 SQADMEQAREQIE
+498 SQADLEQAREQIE

-526 LTTESSDIDELDPD
+526 LTTKSADIDELDPD
-540 AAVIYPILLPDRLA
+540 AAVIYPIILPDRLA
-554 VILSLPHQP
+554 VILSLPKQP
-563 LQVFNTPLEPTQLQ
+563 LQVFNTPLEPEQLQ
-577 KAIAD
+577 TAIAD
-582 LRYTLVIRSRRDFF
+582 LRYSLVIRSRRDFF

-609 LEKNL
+609 LEKDF
-614 LAQTNLKTLVFVLD
+614 LAQKNLKTLVFVLD
-628 GSLKNIPMATLHDGK
+628 GPLKNIPMATLHDGK
-643 QFLIEKYRVSLTPG
+643 QYLIEKYRVSLTPG
-657 LKLFSPQKDS
+657 LKLLSPQKDS
-667 PSLTKTL
+667 PNLTQTL
-674 FAGISQNSEKL
+674 FAGISENSEKL
-685 GFTPLNYVKQELKAI
+685 GFTPLTYVKQELKAI
-700 QSQVPN
+700 QSQMPSS
-706 TILLNEAFT
+706 ILLNEAFT
-715 SDSLEKSLTYQSF
+715 PDALEKSLTYQSF

-768 PTGDRGIDL
+768 PTGDRGVDL

-800 VQSGARSTI
+800 VRSGARSTI

-835 VTKSEALRQAQLSLL
+835 VTKAEALRQAQLALL